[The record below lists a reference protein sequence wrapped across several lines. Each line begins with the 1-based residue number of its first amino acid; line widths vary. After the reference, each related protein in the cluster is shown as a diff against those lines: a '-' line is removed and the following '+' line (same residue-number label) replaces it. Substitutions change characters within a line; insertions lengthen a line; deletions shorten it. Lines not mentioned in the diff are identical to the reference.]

1 MKYFAMLSFFLCL
14 HLNALASQ
22 SFERTLLNFNIDK
35 RAIADF
41 KMHQHLVVHKVKD
54 LSEREDELRLK
65 LYIADTNQI
74 FILSKT
80 TNGDVTLEDTGESFE
95 FELKTFEGKIANDLY
110 QTILSDTNSEVLA
123 RTLSRAFE
131 AEFSNTKKLRA
142 NAYYQFS
149 VETITEENG
158 ESDFGLIEKA
168 KLIVGKASVEKES
181 LFDLDSETSVL
192 VNKAP
197 LHTEKIFTS
206 PVISH
211 RVSSLFNLH
220 RKHPITRRIQ
230 PHNGID
236 FVAHSGTPVF
246 PALEGRIVAIAR
258 AKAKGKF
265 ILIDHGNGF
274 LSTYDHLRKFQK
286 GLRVGDYVST
296 KDQIGEVG
304 KTGYATGAHLHFA
317 VLKDGLFVNP
327 LHYFKDVEVE
337 GQTMNEPEISLPEI
351 DLNDLWKS
359 RKELH
364 HHDIPYYQVHT

>member
-1 MKYFAMLSFFLCL
+1 MKYFAMLSLFFCL
-14 HLNALASQ
+14 SLNTIASQ
-22 SFERTLLNFNIDK
+22 SFERTLANFNIDK
-35 RAIADF
+35 KAISNF
-41 KMHQHLVVHKVKD
+41 KKYQHLVVLQSKN
-54 LSEREDELRLK
+54 LSDNEDELKLK
-65 LYIADTNQI
+65 LYIADTNQTLL
-74 FILSKT
+74 LSKSI
-80 TNGDVTLEDTGESFE
+80 NGNVTLEDTGESFE
-95 FELKTFEGKIANDLY
+95 FELKTFEGRIDNDLY
-110 QTILSDTNSEVLA
+110 QTVLSDTNSEALA

-142 NAYYQFS
+142 DAHYQFS

-158 ESDFGLIEKA
+158 ESHFGLIEKA
-168 KLIVGKASVEKES
+168 RIIVGKARVEKES

-192 VNKAP
+192 VNKSP
-197 LHTEKIFTS
+197 TYTEKIFTS

-258 AKAKGKF
+258 ARAKGKF

-274 LSTYDHLRKFQK
+274 QSTYDHLRKFQK

-317 VLKDGLFVNP
+317 VLKDGFFVNP

-337 GQTMNEPEISLPEI
+337 GSMVNEPDLSFPEI
-351 DLNDLWKS
+351 DLNELWNS
-359 RKELH
+359 RKEL
-364 HHDIPYYQVHT
+364 PPTLLSPFNGEA